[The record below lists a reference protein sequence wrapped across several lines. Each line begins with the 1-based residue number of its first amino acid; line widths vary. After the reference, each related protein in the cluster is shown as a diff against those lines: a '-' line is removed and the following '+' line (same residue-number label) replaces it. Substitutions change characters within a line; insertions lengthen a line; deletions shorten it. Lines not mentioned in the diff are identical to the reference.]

1 MMKPHPTG
9 RVNYLINGKSFE
21 NEPNKRDAKEKAIQ
35 YCLDNFIDPKEII
48 KFDSRTERDRYLYL
62 KELER
67 VGMIENLTHH
77 FILLV
82 QEEYINSAGDKIP
95 AITYNADFVYK
106 DNVRNVRVVE
116 DVKGTTY
123 FIDEHFSLLKKVFD
137 YKFKEKGLYIAIILR
152 KGDEWQEYKFGEPK
166 TSKKML
172 KKQREKIKALEAEKK
187 ENEKKEKLRKRL
199 NELMNK
205 PKLTKQEQARVLQ
218 IENILKK

>member
-1 MMKPHPTG
+1 MHPQG

-21 NEPNKRDAKEKAIQ
+21 NEKGKRDAKDKALQ
-35 YCLDNFIDPKEII
+35 YCLENFLDPKEII

-77 FILLV
+77 FVLLV
-82 QEEYINSAGDKIP
+82 QEEYVNSAGDTIP

-106 DNVRNVRVVE
+106 DNVRNMRVVE

-137 YKFKEKGLYIAIILR
+137 YKFKEKGLYISIILR
-152 KGDEWQEYKFGEPK
+152 KGDERKEYKFGEPK

-172 KKQREKIKALEAEKK
+172 KKQREKIKALEEEKK
-187 ENEKKEKLRKRL
+187 QREREDKLKQRLEILKNKEKLTTQEKKRML
-199 NELMNK
+199 E
-205 PKLTKQEQARVLQ
+205 